1 MCCEF
6 SESAAAASRWGLCA
20 LQRWMEVL
28 ARGAREQA
36 APALLLLRAAF
47 RAPGADLGAA
57 AAAAPATLFA
67 PAAALLGGGLGGE
80 VLAVLAAA
88 LDYAD
93 AAPAPPGRA
102 PPPAWPDAFEA
113 SGEDA
118 AAGVAALARLAAA
131 WQPGRRP
138 VARGRL
144 LPFLPAP
151 GPAVA

>member
-1 MCCEF
+1 MQPRLQTR
-6 SESAAAASRWGLCA
+6 AAAGRLGLCA

-28 ARGAREQA
+28 ARGAREQH

-47 RAPGADLGAA
+47 RAPGAELGAA
-57 AAAAPATLFA
+57 AAAAPPALFA

-80 VLAVLAAA
+80 VLGVLAAA
-88 LDYAD
+88 LDYSD
-93 AAPAPPGRA
+93 APAAPPGRA
-102 PPPAWPDAFEA
+102 PPPQWPEAFEA
-113 SGEDA
+113 TGEDCT
-118 AAGVAALARLAAA
+118 AGVAALARLAAA

-151 GPAVA
+151 GPAAA